1 MLFNF
6 INGKNLISKMNDLE
20 KRITEALDSTGL
32 KDAEIARKLK
42 LSRATISQWR
52 SGGVKS
58 LKAESASNI
67 ERLTGYSANWISTG
81 VGDKMSGD
89 HISQDIVDVPLLSVE
104 ASMGAGIDVIGV
116 DVLSSIRVKVDWVDN
131 RLRTLSRRENLRFI
145 HAYGDSMEP
154 TFSSGDILLVDIGHT
169 TPDIDGIYV
178 LEAQRMLFIKR
189 VSRNMSGELIITSD
203 NPKIKTSETLNGS
216 SEVVIHGRVVWAWNG
231 KLL

>member
-1 MLFNF
+1 M
-6 INGKNLISKMNDLE
+6 KSLE
-20 KRITEALDSTGL
+20 NRIAEALNSTGL

-42 LSRATISQWR
+42 LSRATVSQWR

-81 VGDKMSGD
+81 IGDKMSSD
-89 HISQDIVDVPLLSVE
+89 HISQDVVDVPLLSVQ
-104 ASMGAGIDVIGV
+104 ASMGGGMDVLDI
-116 DVLSSIRVKVDWVDN
+116 DVLSSIRVKASWVDN
-131 RLRTLSRRENLRFI
+131 RLYTLTNKSNLRFI

-154 TFSSGDILLVDIGHT
+154 TFSSGDILLIDIGHT

-178 LEAQRMLFIKR
+178 MEAQRMLFIKR

-203 NPKIKTSETLNGS
+203 NPKIRTSEVLNGKN
-216 SEVVIHGRVVWAWNG
+216 EVFIHGRVVWAWNG
-231 KLL
+231 KIL